1 MEKKLYTNDKNVPYT
16 TTKISPIKSKSDIDA
31 ILSKWGITKI
41 AWEFDIEHNKV
52 SIYFELPREK
62 FAEMDITPTVKLEPP
77 RVWNKRKRGK
87 PEAINWQVSM
97 RILHWFIKTTLEM
110 SYAMQSQKVVAFLPH
125 IQSGEKTVKDIILP
139 RLKLLKALPEELSD
153 DEVEII
159 PPQTKSFGGK
169 ET

>member
-16 TTKISPIKSKSDIDA
+16 TTKISPIKSKSDIDE

-41 AWEFDIEHNKV
+41 AWEFDLEHNKV
-52 SIYFELPREK
+52 FIHFELPRET
-62 FAEMDITPTVKLEPP
+62 FSDLDMNPVVRLEPP
-77 RVWNKRKRGK
+77 RIWDKRTRNKA
-87 PEAINWQVSM
+87 EQINWQVSM

-139 RLKLLKALPEELSD
+139 RLNLLKALPEEIPD

-159 PPQTKSFGGK
+159 PPQSKSFGGK
-169 ET
+169 DV